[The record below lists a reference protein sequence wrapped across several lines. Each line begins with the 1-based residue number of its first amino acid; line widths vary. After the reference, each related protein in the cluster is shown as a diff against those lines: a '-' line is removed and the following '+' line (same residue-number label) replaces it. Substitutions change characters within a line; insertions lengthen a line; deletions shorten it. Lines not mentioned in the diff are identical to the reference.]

1 MGRQVGCTG
10 LVRIGELLGEDREEE
25 ERDDDRKDIFWGIKE
40 DEVVDH
46 LLRVYYRFHSFLL
59 RSVRVGTIVDLE
71 TRDCRLRVLLINGT
85 SREETTGDRDESY
98 G

>member
-1 MGRQVGCTG
+1 MKNHSAANKGTKKLCLLFKIVINFIVDLIG
-10 LVRIGELLGEDREEE
+10 LIM
-25 ERDDDRKDIFWGIKE
+25 
-40 DEVVDH
+40 H
-46 LLRVYYRFHSFLL
+46 SRVCML

-71 TRDCRLRVLLINGT
+71 TRDCRLRVLLIDGT